1 MPGWSR
7 GYDGQRLRGCLAKLA
22 RTRPRR
28 RPRRCRSSF
37 AHASLLQTS
46 MSDFDASLRSLAFRR
61 WRRERALDLASR
73 APQRYVKGASAEP
86 SLGLGSR
93 NRFGRSEGDSGVVGL
108 CPVADD
114 EELACGYGALFNQP
128 LGGHRRSPPR
138 RRRYP
143 AQIPN
148 EVVGSPRRCP
158 PIAGRRREKSPA
170 IAANPR
176 VAPEGRIR
184 PVTPEVAGSSP
195 VAPAKVPA
203 NRHLLVSVHPGCRD
217 PVRGGELGRC
227 GAGRGGGDPGW

>member
-1 MPGWSR
+1 
-7 GYDGQRLRGCLAKLA
+7 
-22 RTRPRR
+22 
-28 RPRRCRSSF
+28 
-37 AHASLLQTS
+37 

-93 NRFGRSEGDSGVVGL
+93 DRFGRSEGDSGVVGL

-114 EELACGYGALFNQP
+114 EQLACGYGALFNQP

-143 AQIPN
+143 AQIPH

-176 VAPEGRIR
+176 VAPVSPGR
-184 PVTPEVAGSSP
+184 PYPACHAGGRGFESRRSRR
-195 VAPAKVPA
+195 KCPA
-203 NRHLLVSVHPGCRD
+203 NRQLSLPTLAQSTAGFPTGHALIPHASRKRGSVTENAANHHI
-217 PVRGGELGRC
+217 LAA
-227 GAGRGGGDPGW
+227 GAGSRPPVIPRRSRGRIVQWRCEG